1 MKPEQVTK
9 LGKTNRELSNKFKDD
24 IMSTNCGIIDI
35 FLFCDQFRAIRKLDS
50 GLMVCQTY
58 IFINGNLL
66 SYKTENRTKKSI
78 TQLSY

>member
-9 LGKTNRELSNKFKDD
+9 LGKTNREFSNKFKDD

-58 IFINGNLL
+58 IFTNGNLL